1 MARVRE
7 FRAGALAIALPVGH
21 VSRER
26 ALARVEIEG
35 GDFQPVIEQG
45 HGRVHGQRGFARA
58 ALCAAG
64 TLALLSAC
72 GGGEK
77 RAEADIAAS
86 QVTTIGVNSYL
97 WRAALEAVSFAPLL
111 QADSAGGVIVTDW
124 YTNPENPGERV
135 KLTVSILD
143 QDLRA
148 DAVRVAAS
156 REVNQSGTWVAA
168 PVQAATV
175 QKLED
180 IILTK
185 ARDLRRQAVS

>member
-1 MARVRE
+1 MTAKHSISIPGRTVARAIVLGT
-7 FRAGALAIALPVGH
+7 ALVALA
-21 VSRER
+21 
-26 ALARVEIEG
+26 
-35 GDFQPVIEQG
+35 
-45 HGRVHGQRGFARA
+45 
-58 ALCAAG
+58 
-64 TLALLSAC
+64 AC
-72 GGGEK
+72 GGRERP
-77 RAEADIAAS
+77 RADLAAS

-97 WRAALEAVSFAPLL
+97 WRAALETVSFAPLL

-124 YTNPENPGERV
+124 YVNPANPGERV
-135 KLTVSILD
+135 KMTVAILD

-156 REVNQSGTWVAA
+156 RQVAQSGTWVDA

-185 ARDLRRQAVS
+185 ARDLRRQAIRG